1 MTFKDLENKIKEAS
15 QKYYTDGTSEYSD
28 DEFDEM
34 VDELTKLNPNS
45 EVLTVGFGYDV
56 DKDTSGQKFKHKY
69 GIAGSLSKCH
79 NYDELP
85 KSFKHTAM
93 LYASLKLDGISVIL
107 YYTNG
112 KLDRALTRG
121 GGTEGIDITNKFRY
135 IAPNLFDISS
145 NKNFTGAIRGEL
157 VMSAYNFEKLKKI
170 NSNYKNARNSVA
182 GLMTMNEPN
191 PELHCLIDCIVYTIL
206 ADENRNNINM
216 DEIIENLKTMC
227 PDNAIEY
234 KEINEITSDN
244 FESIMDSLRAEWYG
258 IYPADGIVLTTEAN
272 INNSHYIT
280 YESIAFKYPP
290 TIKISR
296 VVGIE
301 WNLTKTRILFPR
313 VKIDPVDFSGTTVT
327 YVSGN
332 NAKYISDNGICAG
345 TEVKISR
352 RGEVIPHIESVISK
366 SVYFNDMLP
375 KKCPECGESL
385 SWNGVHLQCNN
396 PDCNNA
402 NIQDVIEWIH
412 HIAETDYLGNKLILK
427 YLHGIFGEDI
437 TIEKLMDGKV
447 LDYCKSLNS
456 TGHDALFSEMVNK
469 LYTSKIPVQNALA
482 ALNVPRLGWITSGK
496 LAKYPEVVFRI
507 IDEASKRNPDPINLL
522 DLNGYIGDANAD
534 SIRDNLTKFKRLN
547 LIRDRIY
554 CTEDSKMDKGTVV
567 VTGKLSVKRSDFE
580 KELNRNGYNL
590 GNSVNKD
597 TLCLITDD
605 FNSNSSKNK
614 SAIKYNIIRI
624 SESEFREKFLNN

>member
-34 VDELTKLNPNS
+34 VDELTELNPNS
-45 EVLTVGFGYDV
+45 EVLKVGFGYDI

-85 KSFKHTAM
+85 KPFKHTAM

-182 GLMTMNEPN
+182 GLMAMNEPD
-191 PELHCLIDCIVYTIL
+191 PELHCLIDCIVYTVL
-206 ADENRNNINM
+206 ADEDRDNIIM
-216 DEIIENLKTMC
+216 SQIVKNLKIMC

-258 IYPADGIVLTTEAN
+258 VYPADGIVITTEAN

-290 TIKISR
+290 TVKISR

-332 NAKYISDNGICAG
+332 NAKYILDNEICIG
-345 TEVKISR
+345 TEVKVSR

-366 SVYFNDMLP
+366 SIYFNDMLP
-375 KKCPECGESL
+375 KNCPECGGLL

-396 PDCNNA
+396 PDCSNA

-412 HIAETDYLGNKLILK
+412 YIAETDYLGNKLILK
-427 YLHGIFGEDI
+427 YLHSIFGEDI
-437 TIEKLMDGKV
+437 TVEKLMNGEV

-469 LYTSKIPVQNALA
+469 LYISRIPIQNALA

-534 SIRDNLTKFKRLN
+534 SIRSNLTKFRRLN

-554 CTEDSKMDKGTVV
+554 YAEDSKMDKGTVV
-567 VTGKLSVKRSDFE
+567 VTGKLSVKRSEFE
-580 KELNRNGYNL
+580 KELNKHGYKL

-614 SAIKYNIIRI
+614 SAIKYNILRT
-624 SESEFREKFLNN
+624 SESEFREKFLNI

>member
-15 QKYYTDGTSEYSD
+15 QKYYTDGTSQYSD
-28 DEFDEM
+28 DEFDNM

-45 EVLTVGFGYDV
+45 EVLTVGFGYDI
-56 DKDTSGQKFKHKY
+56 DKDTSGQKFRHKY
-69 GIAGSLSKCH
+69 GIVGSLLKCH

-85 KSFKHTAM
+85 KPFKHTAM

-121 GGTEGIDITNKFRY
+121 GGIEGIDITNKFKY

-191 PELHCLIDCIVYTIL
+191 PELHCLIDCIVYTVL
-206 ADENRNNINM
+206 ADETRDSVDM
-216 DEIIENLKTMC
+216 GEIIENLKIMC
-227 PDNAIEY
+227 PNNAIEY
-234 KEINEITSDN
+234 KTINRIFADN

-290 TIKISR
+290 TVKISR

-332 NAKYISDNGICAG
+332 NAKYILDNGICIG
-345 TEVKISR
+345 TEVKVSR
-352 RGEVIPHIESVISK
+352 RGEVIPHIEAVISK
-366 SVYFNDMLP
+366 SIYFNDMLP
-375 KKCPECGESL
+375 KKCPECGELL

-412 HIAETDYLGNKLILK
+412 YIAETDYLGNKLILK

-437 TIEKLMDGKV
+437 TIEKLMNGRV
-447 LDYCKSLNS
+447 VDYCKSLS
-456 TGHDALFSEMVNK
+456 PTGHDALFSEMVNK
-469 LYTSKIPVQNALA
+469 LYTSKISIQNALA

-507 IDEASKRNPDPINLL
+507 IDEASKRNPDPVNLL

-534 SIRDNLTKFKRLN
+534 SIRSNLTKFKRLN

-554 CTEDSKMDKGTVV
+554 CTKDSKMDKGTVV
-567 VTGKLSVKRSDFE
+567 VTGKISVKRSEFE

-614 SAIKYNIIRI
+614 SAIKYNILRI
-624 SESEFREKFLNN
+624 SESEFREKFLND

>member
-34 VDELTKLNPNS
+34 VDELAELNPNS
-45 EVLTVGFGYDV
+45 EVLKVGFGYDIN
-56 DKDTSGQKFKHKY
+56 KDTSGQKFKHKY

-85 KSFKHTAM
+85 KPFKHTAM
-93 LYASLKLDGISVIL
+93 LYVSLKLDGISVIL

-157 VMSAYNFEKLKKI
+157 VMSSYNFEKLKKI

-206 ADENRNNINM
+206 ADENKNNINM
-216 DEIIENLKTMC
+216 SEIIENLKTMC

-234 KEINEITSDN
+234 KTINGISEDN
-244 FESIMDSLRAEWYG
+244 FESIMDSLRADWYG
-258 IYPADGIVLTTEAN
+258 IYPADGIVLTTEVN

-290 TIKISR
+290 TVKISR

-332 NAKYISDNGICAG
+332 NAKYILDNGICAG
-345 TEVKISR
+345 TEVKVSR

-366 SVYFNDMLP
+366 SIYFNNTLP
-375 KKCPECGESL
+375 EKCPECGELL

-396 PDCNNA
+396 PDCSNA
-402 NIQDVIEWIH
+402 NIQDIIEWIH
-412 HIAETDYLGNKLILK
+412 YIAETDYLGNKLILK
-427 YLHGIFGEDI
+427 YLHGIFGEDV
-437 TIEKLMDGKV
+437 TVEKLMNGKII
-447 LDYCKSLNS
+447 DYCKFLNS

-469 LYTSKIPVQNALA
+469 LYTSKIPIQNALA

-534 SIRDNLTKFKRLN
+534 SIRSNLTKFRRLN

-614 SAIKYNIIRI
+614 SAIKYNILRI